1 MSTILVLDDDRI
13 FLRLVTEALEKRG
26 HRVLQASRASDA
38 DRLLQS
44 EEPDLLLV
52 DGLLPDITGVQWV
65 EKIRA
70 AGRETQVLLITSF
83 WKSMRAFAVA
93 AAELRPIRLLHK
105 PLEPDEV
112 ANRVEAALEEPAKA
126 PQRTR
131 RK

>member
-1 MSTILVLDDDRI
+1 MSTI
-13 FLRLVTEALEKRG
+13 
-26 HRVLQASRASDA
+26 QAED
-38 DRLLQS
+38 
-44 EEPDLLLV
+44 PDLLLV

-70 AGRETQVLLITSF
+70 AGRDTQVLLITSF

-112 ANRVEAALEEPAKA
+112 ADRVEAALADAAKA
-126 PQRTR
+126 PQPQRTR